1 MQGYVQD
8 VAESSHLGCAQCF
21 AGFKILN
28 QPKLEDTLPDG
39 HMTVSLLRHQK
50 IALAWMLQ
58 KETKSIQCAGGILA
72 NDQGLETRPEVAN
85 QQPTEAL
92 YLDDDADIEIT
103 VLDQDKLNGESEPQA
118 GTLIV
123 CPARSSGELATLDVV
138 LTTYA
143 HVENEVPKQPL
154 VNEFGDA
161 SGIQSPVS
169 FGGSGSLTRHLGRL
183 TNGDPVLKPF
193 LQVTN
198 PIMNLGL
205 CFLFDV
211 IQFGPLVKTLGLVML
226 TNPQLLPS
234 IFRQVLTE
242 DGRMHCI
249 LFSIF
254 VYTTIAGH
262 PLLMSHNL

>member
-154 VNEFGDA
+154 VNESNA
-161 SGIQSPVS
+161 
-169 FGGSGSLTRHLGRL
+169 
-183 TNGDPVLKPF
+183 GDPVLKPF
-193 LQVTN
+193 LQ
-198 PIMNLGL
+198 
-205 CFLFDV
+205 DV

-234 IFRQVLTE
+234 IFRQVLAFLLE
-242 DGRMHCI
+242 LPRM
-249 LFSIF
+249 
-254 VYTTIAGH
+254 
-262 PLLMSHNL
+262 MD